1 VVARRVVRL
10 VLQYSL
16 VLLAA
21 IALNF
26 LLPRMAPGDVVD
38 YLLTPEDASALTE
51 EERQAF
57 LGRYG
62 LDQPTHVQFREYV
75 VGLARGDLLLSAR
88 YGRPVRDL
96 VLERLPWTLLLVG
109 TATVT
114 AIAVGTIAGIR
125 SAWRRGRAAD
135 VGTLTLFMLIDA
147 MPPFFVALLLM
158 LGFSVHLG
166 WFPVYGA
173 IPTVPA
179 EGLTWV
185 LAVGQ
190 RLVLPA
196 TALTLA
202 MLGTMYLV
210 ARPAMVSE
218 LREDYV
224 LMAQAKGLPRRGVR
238 RHAARNALLPVS
250 TIALINLGN
259 VVGGATV
266 IETVFSYPGLGRL
279 IYESVLSRDYPV
291 LQGAFFVLAVTVIA
305 ANFIA
310 DLLYPLL
317 DPRVRRPAGT
327 TRSVTT

>member
-1 VVARRVVRL
+1 VLARVVRL
-10 VLQYSL
+10 ILQYAL
-16 VLLAA
+16 VLTAA

-26 LLPRMAPGDVVD
+26 LLPRLAPGDVVD
-38 YLLTPEDASALTE
+38 YLLPPEEASALTE
-51 EERQAF
+51 EERAAY

-62 LDQPTHVQFREYV
+62 LDQPLPEQFRQYA
-75 VGLARGDLLLSAR
+75 VGLARGDMLLSAR

-109 TATVT
+109 TATVV
-114 AIAVGTIAGIR
+114 AIAVGTVAGIR

-135 VGTLTLFMLIDA
+135 VSTLTLFMLIDA
-147 MPPFFVALLLM
+147 MPPFFIALLLM

-173 IPTVPA
+173 IPNVPA
-179 EGLTWV
+179 EGLEWV
-185 LAVGQ
+185 LAVAQ

-210 ARPAMVSE
+210 ARPAMVAE

-224 LMAQAKGLPRRGVR
+224 LMAQAKGLPRRDVR
-238 RHAARNALLPVS
+238 RHAARNAMLPVS

-279 IYESVLSRDYPV
+279 IYESVLARDYPV
-291 LQGAFFVLAVTVIA
+291 IQGAFFVLAVTVIA
-305 ANFIA
+305 ANFLA

-317 DPRVRRPAGT
+317 DPRVRRPTAVARGAGP
-327 TRSVTT
+327 